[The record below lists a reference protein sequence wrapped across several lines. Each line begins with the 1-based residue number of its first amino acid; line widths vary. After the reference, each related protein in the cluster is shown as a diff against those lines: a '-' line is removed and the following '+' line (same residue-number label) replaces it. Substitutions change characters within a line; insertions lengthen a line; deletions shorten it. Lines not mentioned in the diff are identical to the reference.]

1 MASGRRI
8 VAVQRDDGNAGLC
21 DKGVVIGL
29 YLVVTVGTAQ
39 DMSVSLH
46 NVLRTLE
53 NPLEALHLAAI
64 LAARM
69 RRD

>member
-1 MASGRRI
+1 MGCRV
-8 VAVQRDDGNAGLC
+8 VAVQRGGGDAGLC
-21 DKGVVIGL
+21 DKGLVTGL
-29 YLVVTVGTAQ
+29 DLVVTVGTDQ
-39 DMSVSLH
+39 DMSISLH

-53 NPLEALHLAAI
+53 DPLEALHLAAI